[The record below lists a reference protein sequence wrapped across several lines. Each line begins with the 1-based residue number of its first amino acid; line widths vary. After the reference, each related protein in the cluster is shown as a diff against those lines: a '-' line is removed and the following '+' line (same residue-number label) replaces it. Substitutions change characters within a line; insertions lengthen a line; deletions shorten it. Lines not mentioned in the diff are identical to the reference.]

1 MTIFSEKTIL
11 GLDLGGSS
19 IKVAVLEFNTEG
31 NPMIVTTES
40 RNIHPSR
47 TPRRIIEDLCEVK
60 EEFKNIYGEFDAIG
74 LGMPGLLNDDS
85 GVTTHLSNFPMEW
98 EGYFFRD
105 ELKARFA
112 QEVTISNDARAF
124 SVAESV
130 LGVAAGLDTVIC
142 VVLGTGVGGGVVIGG
157 RLWKGTGSAGEL
169 GHQTVELNG
178 PICGCGNRGCI
189 ESIAGS
195 SAIISAGGKSSVHE
209 VFQAAK
215 AGDDL
220 ARTAVSRAI
229 SALAAGLG
237 NAYLVLAP
245 DAIVVG
251 GGIADAGAQLFDP
264 LIKAIHDRVRTVPS
278 GSIRI
283 LKAKL
288 GVFAGAV
295 GAALLAAESI
305 NS

>member
-1 MTIFSEKTIL
+1 MTILSGKPIL

-19 IKVAVLEFNTEG
+19 IKVAILEFNTEQK
-31 NPMIVTTES
+31 PIIVATES

-47 TPRRIIEDLCEVK
+47 TPGRVIEDLCEVK
-60 EEFKNIYGEFDAIG
+60 EEFKNIYGEFDVIG
-74 LGMPGLLNDDS
+74 LGMPGLLNDAS
-85 GVTTHLSNFPMEW
+85 GVTTHLSNFPVEW

-105 ELKARFA
+105 ELIARFG

-130 LGVAAGLDTVIC
+130 LGVAAGLKTVLC

-195 SAIISAGGKSSVHE
+195 TAIISAGRKSTVRE
-209 VFQAAK
+209 VFEAAR
-215 AGDDL
+215 AGDEL
-220 ARTAVSRAI
+220 AQTAVNRAI
-229 SALAAGLG
+229 AALAAGLG
-237 NAYLVLAP
+237 NGYLVLAP

-264 LIKAIHDRVRTVPS
+264 LTKAIHDRVRTVPR
-278 GSIRI
+278 GSIRV

-295 GAALLAAESI
+295 GAALLAAESVI
-305 NS
+305 S

>member
-1 MTIFSEKTIL
+1 
-11 GLDLGGSS
+11 
-19 IKVAVLEFNTEG
+19 
-31 NPMIVTTES
+31 
-40 RNIHPSR
+40 
-47 TPRRIIEDLCEVK
+47 
-60 EEFKNIYGEFDAIG
+60 
-74 LGMPGLLNDDS
+74 
-85 GVTTHLSNFPMEW
+85 HLSNFPVEW

-105 ELKARFA
+105 ELVARFG

-130 LGVAAGLDTVIC
+130 LGVAAGLKTVVC

-169 GHQTVELNG
+169 GHQTVELDG
-178 PICGCGNRGCI
+178 PLCGCGNHGCI
-189 ESIAGS
+189 ESIAGAT
-195 SAIISAGGKSSVHE
+195 AIISAGGKPTVPE
-209 VFQAAK
+209 VFEAARS
-215 AGDDL
+215 GDAL
-220 ARTAVSRAI
+220 ARTAVNRAI

-251 GGIADAGAQLFDP
+251 GGIAGAGAQLFDP
-264 LIKAIHDRVRTVPS
+264 LTEQIRNRVRTVPG
-278 GSIRI
+278 GSIRV

-288 GVFAGAV
+288 GLFAGAV
-295 GAALLAAESI
+295 GSALIAAERI